1 MRIYEESLNRF
12 IKNSWIYYEANDPYY
27 AGKIERISI
36 ERVHDRIL
44 YYEVKAIIQTRWNEE
59 IINFRVNEYGTI
71 LTTNCTCTQETHKGC
86 VHLVSVVRAI
96 NAINPQTF
104 PFCVEYQQY
113 IEEKNRQEELER
125 KRRRIH
131 SLNQAAFDF
140 LKEKQEDKVNN
151 FFKENENRIRLTLHP
166 TNSYYYDQAAFKLKI
181 QVNRAYTVK
190 NIQALMR
197 GFFEKKLESFGKN
210 TQIYLNPEDL
220 DEPSQK
226 IYSFLMKYTFS
237 KDWQK
242 DGEIYS
248 ECLDD
253 FFDLNVSLPND
264 HSEFKTDEKDIKLVI
279 KLVEYDDCFEF
290 NVDLD
295 DNFLIGNKH
304 LYVVDYKNIT
314 RYTLDA
320 DGFLASLAYNISQ
333 EDGWLIK
340 KSDFR
345 AFYLQ
350 CLQPYMDYIQ
360 LETNVDVEKY
370 ATVIENI
377 RVYSDLENANMIV
390 WGNYLENNQKKS

>member
-1 MRIYEESLNRF
+1 M
-12 IKNSWIYYEANDPYY
+12 
-27 AGKIERISI
+27 
-36 ERVHDRIL
+36 
-44 YYEVKAIIQTRWNEE
+44 
-59 IINFRVNEYGTI
+59 
-71 LTTNCTCTQETHKGC
+71 
-86 VHLVSVVRAI
+86 
-96 NAINPQTF
+96 
-104 PFCVEYQQY
+104 
-113 IEEKNRQEELER
+113 ER

-166 TNSYYYDQAAFKLKI
+166 TNSYYYYDQAAFKLKI

-264 HSEFKTDEKDIKLVI
+264 YTEFKTDEKDIKLVI

-290 NVDLD
+290 NVD
-295 DNFLIGNKH
+295 
-304 LYVVDYKNIT
+304 
-314 RYTLDA
+314 
-320 DGFLASLAYNISQ
+320 
-333 EDGWLIK
+333 W
-340 KSDFR
+340 
-345 AFYLQ
+345 
-350 CLQPYMDYIQ
+350 
-360 LETNVDVEKY
+360 
-370 ATVIENI
+370 
-377 RVYSDLENANMIV
+377 MIIF
-390 WGNYLENNQKKS
+390 